1 MFRRLLVF
9 LALALA
15 LPLAAQPVGTSEPG
29 ALRSDVRL
37 NFFVFDN
44 FFWSS
49 DPARE
54 RDTTALGTE
63 LRTAY
68 RWSQSPA
75 ELYGHAHLVHYN
87 DDDLDTAYGARLG
100 IAQNAP
106 VHDYNF
112 YLEHAANRPSAPVR
126 NTFGTS
132 DITAL
137 SGRYAYQFSPAWQ
150 FGADGHIERQ
160 RFDGVQP
167 RRDNNFRAVGAVAR
181 YQGFGWRIT
190 PLAGV
195 QAGARNFSETNDD
208 FSQRAIY
215 GGVEWIPRDPLYL
228 SATLR
233 NITRDFDQGSDETDL
248 QMELIA
254 SYSISPRLRGMGYF
268 LRDDISVDNGE
279 DFDTQILLLGI
290 AYGF

>member
-1 MFRRLLVF
+1 MLRRLLLL
-9 LALALA
+9 LAVAM
-15 LPLAAQPVGTSEPG
+15 PLAAQPAGTSEPG
-29 ALRSDVRL
+29 ALRSEVRL
-37 NFFVFDN
+37 NFFAYDN

-54 RDTTALGTE
+54 RDVTALGTE

-75 ELYGHAHLVHYN
+75 EVYGHAHVIHYN
-87 DDDLDTAYGARLG
+87 EDDLDTAFGARVG

-106 VHDYNF
+106 VHDYNV

-132 DITAL
+132 DVTAL

-150 FGADGHIERQ
+150 FGGDAHVERQ

-167 RRDNNFRAVGAVAR
+167 RRDNDFRGIGAVAR
-181 YQGFGWRIT
+181 YQGFGWRVT

-195 QAGARNFSETNDD
+195 QLGARDFRETDD
-208 FSQRAIY
+208 DYGQRAVY
-215 GGVEWIPRDPLYL
+215 GGVEWIPRDPLFL
-228 SATLR
+228 SLTLR
-233 NITRDFDQGSDETDL
+233 NVDRNFDQGSDENDFQT
-248 QMELIA
+248 ELIA
-254 SYSISPRLRGMGYF
+254 SYRTSPRLRVVGYF
-268 LRDDISVDNGE
+268 LRDDVSVDGGD
-279 DFDTQILLLGI
+279 DFDTQILLVGL